1 MDILLEN
8 NCAIIYTPLLSEMA
22 TDNLGLNLSLA
33 LFVGKALKYLNTE
46 ERDKLTEWLKNVKT
60 KQ

>member
-33 LFVGKALKYLNTE
+33 LFDGKGNNFFVNFADNICLC
-46 ERDKLTEWLKNVKT
+46 
-60 KQ
+60 

>member
-33 LFVGKALKYLNTE
+33 LFDGKENNFFVNFADYNMLMLKMKYGF
-46 ERDKLTEWLKNVKT
+46 
-60 KQ
+60 